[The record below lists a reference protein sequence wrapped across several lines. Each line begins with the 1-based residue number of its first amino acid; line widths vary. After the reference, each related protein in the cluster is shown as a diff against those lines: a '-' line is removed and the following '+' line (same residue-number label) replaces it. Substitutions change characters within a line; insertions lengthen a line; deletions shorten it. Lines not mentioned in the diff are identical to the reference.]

1 MAIDDHETVAALDA
15 ARAVFQSGVVLQGGR
30 VIDMAGDSVLAVF
43 DTAAGA
49 VRAAMDIQAELARR
63 TETLPPD
70 RRLRFRVGVHLGDV
84 IEKPDGSVYGDGVNV
99 ASRLQALARPGSIV
113 VSQAIQSSVGGRA
126 RAGFVDLGEH
136 SVKNIAQPVRAFS
149 CAVASSDGDASPA
162 SGDATAAGP
171 VPSPTLPKSR
181 RRAATLVGAALL
193 LLLALVAGGFAVQ
206 RFSTA
211 AAPAPYSAAD
221 RRMTFAVLPTEA
233 PNGDPVAERLARS
246 ISETVQAEAEA
257 RSLWSRVLPPALVL
271 QAIAKPSSLRQ
282 VGTVLDVH
290 YLLRPRVSR
299 AATGYDAALAL
310 VDAQTE
316 QVIDTFPLQVEG
328 GAEPK
333 ARASILEDAVS
344 IATYRALRDEV
355 ARARSKPDARLD
367 VRDLGMR
374 AYSDWGE
381 RDKDAPAAYA
391 RAQRNIER
399 ALALA
404 PDDLLALRVAAEM
417 NLCECAR
424 TWAGGERR
432 QEMLKVGSKA
442 LDRYL
447 VLSPGATYPMFLR
460 SRLLFEQRHFDAALA
475 VADDILR
482 RKPNEGP
489 ALRIRASALYMLHR
503 LPEALD
509 ATQTALTHSAL
520 GNSEDAD
527 MNNLAMQIRYAMGDD
542 AATVRHATQALSKL
556 PSRGFDEPG
565 DAQILLYLAAA
576 HARSGNK
583 ARAKAALDEFFT
595 AVPGVRSTAQF
606 QAWLGKIDETVDPD
620 LLAGLRLAGISD

>member
-49 VRAAMDIQAELARR
+49 VRAARDIQAELARR
-63 TETLPPD
+63 TETLPAD
-70 RRLRFRVGVHLGDV
+70 RRLQFRVGVHLGDV

-99 ASRLQALARPGSIV
+99 ASRLQALAQPGSIV
-113 VSQAIQSSVGGRA
+113 VSQAIQSSIGGRA

-136 SVKNIAQPVRAFS
+136 SVKNIAQPVRAYS
-149 CAVASSDGDASPA
+149 CSVASSKGDASPA
-162 SGDATAAGP
+162 GGDATAAGP
-171 VPSPTLPKSR
+171 VSSPTLAEGR
-181 RRAATLVGAALL
+181 RRAAKLVIVALL
-193 LLLALVAGGFAVQ
+193 VVFALVAGGFAVQ
-206 RFSTA
+206 RFNTA
-211 AAPAPYSAAD
+211 ADPAPYSAAD
-221 RRMTFAVLPTEA
+221 RRMTFAVLPTDA

-246 ISETVQAEAEA
+246 IGETVQTEAEA
-257 RSLWSRVLPPALVL
+257 RSLWSRVLPQGLVL

-282 VGTVLDVH
+282 VGAALDVH

-299 AATGYDAALAL
+299 ATTGYDAALAL

-316 QVIDTFPLQVEG
+316 RVIDTFPLQVAG
-328 GAEPK
+328 GPEPK
-333 ARASILEDAVS
+333 AIASILEDAVS

-381 RDKDAPAAYA
+381 RDKNAPEAYA

-424 TWAGGERR
+424 AWAGERR
-432 QEMLKVGSKA
+432 QEMLNVGSRA

-447 VLSPGATYPMFLR
+447 VLSPGANYPLFLR

-482 RKPNEGP
+482 RAPNEGP

-509 ATQTALTHSAL
+509 ATQAALSHSAL
-520 GNSEDAD
+520 GDAEDAD
-527 MNNLAMQIRYAMGDD
+527 MNSLAMQIRYAMGDD
-542 AATVRHATQALSKL
+542 AATIRHATQALSKL
-556 PSRGFDEPG
+556 PSRGFEEPS

-583 ARAKAALDEFFT
+583 VRAKKALDEFFT
-595 AVPGVRSTAQF
+595 AVPGVRNTAQF
-606 QAWLGKIDETVDPD
+606 QAWLGKIDETVDPE
-620 LLAGLRLAGISD
+620 LLVGLRLAGVSD